1 MAEIHFSV
9 SSDYNEVIRLRKEC
23 EKLEAQ
29 LKKMDV
35 NKHPDV
41 AKALESQLKS
51 TYDQYKEIVS
61 KIAESEA
68 QIKISSD
75 NIIKNTKKIVEA
87 QEKLSNATNTSSPSP
102 GSTGPDTSSIQEQAK
117 AYEELREEINKVNG
131 SLLGNMK
138 IQQESNNAVRI
149 YREELKK
156 IETNRKKRGADSEY
170 TEQESRRIRQL
181 TLAIERNRIARNES
195 AREIRTQIK
204 IHDAASG
211 SLNEMRQQLIRMK
224 QAYADMTDLGSKS
237 ARDLLTSIQQSNTK
251 ISEIEQSMGVFS
263 RNVGNYSSGWN
274 GLGMSIQQVAREL
287 PTLSMGANMFFLA
300 ISNNLPILADEL
312 KRAKDEYKSLVAQG
326 QKATPVWKQ
335 VVSSIFSWQT
345 ALTVGIT
352 LLTVYGKEI
361 GNWVSNLFKSRDALK
376 SVSEIQDDVSESIK
390 ESGTGIGEQITKL
403 KKLQEAWANLGSN
416 SEKRN
421 EFIKK
426 NKKEFDDLGVSV
438 NNVYD
443 AENLLV
449 KNTSNFIEALKLRAK
464 ASAAQKLAAEQY
476 ELAIQKQIEAENEA
490 KKGPSFGDIVKSG
503 FVQSMTGA
511 GGQSPNIKSE
521 LSSKDFQEERI
532 KNIKKES
539 KAAQELGDSYF
550 KLGSELSGKASK
562 LLKSSGIK
570 EVTEENTKYLKIQ
583 ERIAEELYRLRLNN
597 QQREIDLMKEG
608 TEKKIAQINL
618 DYKEQIETI
627 KKQADAWAKEQ
638 GGTLSAQQTMQI
650 TKALENEEKIRQ
662 QKIARIYNESLEAE
676 AQAMRDYL
684 QEYGTFQQQK
694 LAIAQEYAKKI
705 NDAQNE
711 GEKLTL
717 ARERDAAIQAKEIEL
732 IKQNIDWGSVFG
744 SFGSI
749 FKEQL
754 QPTIDNLRKI
764 SNSKEF
770 KNSSLEEQK
779 AIYELISKL
788 EQANTAWD
796 PDIFKNVSNDLEA
809 YQEALAG
816 YIKAQEQEKN
826 ATENL
831 ALAKENLARIER
843 EGGITT
849 NAQNEVNEAQAK
861 LNKASESVK
870 IFGSKV
876 QETTSDLQSS
886 AERTKNMFETLESGI
901 SGLTSGNL
909 KGIGGGVMTLDKL
922 FGGNV
927 TKDVSNAIAK
937 GFQSLLGEDSKASKA
952 LTEALGSAGMAGQV
966 ISAILGILDSI
977 AENGISG
984 IVTSLQDTI
993 LGAVE
998 GILDD
1003 VFSGD
1008 IIVKPIKNSFKHMG
1022 NILDTVT
1029 FGGFSSWTSSS
1040 NAKEVARTTER
1051 LMDSNERLKGSVDRL
1066 VDEMG
1071 KTKGGWKTIQ
1081 TAEIA
1086 MKNQE
1091 TINKQTMDILKTQ
1104 MGYHGSHHSN
1114 TYYWDLYTQ
1123 DYLSINKTLSD
1134 YAKIN
1139 GEKAASVWNLEDI
1152 YKLTP
1157 EQMNAIRTYNSDVW
1171 NKMLDQGKYD
1181 KSQYWEQYAD
1191 LAGALGEIKDSLN
1204 EIATQTTFDSL
1215 RDSFLDSLMD
1225 MDKSAKDFSDDFSKY
1240 MMRSILNAKISDLLD
1255 KDIQDFYNK
1264 WSEYSQTG
1272 NKLEGWEINDLRD
1285 LWGDITDKGIKL
1297 RDEIASF
1304 TGYDNTSSSSQ
1315 ESSKKGF
1322 ATASQDQI
1330 EELNGRF
1337 TAGQIAW
1344 EETKNQAVMQTEKL
1358 SILNIKTESLVNV
1371 ASDQRNIADET
1382 RTILANS
1389 YLELQQINENTGAII
1404 KPITEMRDKMNS
1416 WDSKIR
1422 NM

>member
-41 AKALESQLKS
+41 AKSLEKQLEKATRKIREYQEKYAKLKKVQDDIGKSNNTTDDVKKS
-51 TYDQYKEIVS
+51 TAALQSTNKWIEANTKAIIEADNQI
-61 KIAESEA
+61 KIFKKDFDSLSADDKAGSAGTAKLRQIEQVVAKRMAEAESIRKTIKVQKDKIIQDRAEEGSITQLRKQLSLLIVDYDNMGRLRREGGAGKALLA
-68 QIKISSD
+68 QIKVVQD
-75 NIIKNTKKIVEA
+75 ELNKA
-87 QEKLSNATNTSSPSP
+87 
-102 GSTGPDTSSIQEQAK
+102 EQA
-117 AYEELREEINKVNG
+117 
-131 SLLGNMK
+131 
-138 IQQESNNAVRI
+138 
-149 YREELKK
+149 
-156 IETNRKKRGADSEY
+156 
-170 TEQESRRIRQL
+170 
-181 TLAIERNRIARNES
+181 
-195 AREIRTQIK
+195 
-204 IHDAASG
+204 SG
-211 SLNEMRQQLIRMK
+211 RFQ
-224 QAYADMTDLGSKS
+224 
-237 ARDLLTSIQQSNTK
+237 
-251 ISEIEQSMGVFS
+251 
-263 RNVGNYSSGWN
+263 RNVGNYSSAFN
-274 GLGMSIQQVAREL
+274 GLGMSIQQIAREL
-287 PTLSMGANMFFLA
+287 PTLSLGANMFFLA
-300 ISNNLPILADEL
+300 ISNNLPIFFDEVQRARKEYTAYIAEL
-312 KRAKDEYKSLVAQG
+312 KKGNTDVQKVA
-326 QKATPVWKQ
+326 PVWKQ
-335 VVSSIFSWQT
+335 IASGIFSWNT
-345 ALTVGIT
+345 ALTVGVT
-352 LLTVYGKEI
+352 LLTVYGKDIVE
-361 GNWVSNLFKSRDALK
+361 WVKELINGKEAVDALK
-376 SVSEIQDDVSESIK
+376 EAQKQLNEAQLEGSKNAQSE
-390 ESGTGIGEQITKL
+390 L
-403 KKLQEAWANLGSN
+403 
-416 SEKRN
+416 
-421 EFIKK
+421 
-426 NKKEFDDLGVSV
+426 
-438 NNVYD
+438 
-443 AENLLV
+443 
-449 KNTSNFIEALKLRAK
+449 LKLRLLRKEAEDTTKPIEQRKKAVSELQRLYPDYLGNIDKEKILTGQAAGMYKTLANDILSAAK
-464 ASAAQKLAAEQY
+464 ARAAFDKLVETAKRQVDLEASLEKLKESLRLSFDDEETMNKQLEERRKIIRQSKEY
-476 ELAIQKQIEAENEA
+476 EENLARTAKSYENQATFVSSTYEEEKQLKEVERLFEAIRKA
-490 KKGPSFGDIVKSG
+490 
-503 FVQSMTGA
+503 
-511 GGQSPNIKSE
+511 
-521 LSSKDFQEERI
+521 QEEMDKI
-532 KNIKKES
+532 AKEINVPGFIFDPNS
-539 KAAQELGDSYF
+539 NDA
-550 KLGSELSGKASK
+550 GKA
-562 LLKSSGIK
+562 
-570 EVTEENTKYLKIQ
+570 LKIQ
-583 ERIAEELYRLRLNN
+583 QKIADELLKLQATN

-627 KKQADAWAKEQ
+627 KKQADEWAKEQ

-937 GFQSLLGEDSKASKA
+937 GFQSLLGEDNKASKA

>member
-102 GSTGPDTSSIQEQAK
+102 GSTGPDTSNIQEQAK

-638 GGTLSAQQTMQI
+638 GGSLTSEQNMQI
-650 TKALENEEKIRQ
+650 SIAYSLAKKTRERDTTEVFQKQIEEENKAMNDYLKEYGDYQEKRLAITEEYN
-662 QKIARIYNESLEAE
+662 QKIA
-676 AQAMRDYL
+676 QA
-684 QEYGTFQQQK
+684 TT
-694 LAIAQEYAKKI
+694 
-705 NDAQNE
+705 E
-711 GEKLTL
+711 GEKLSLRKGLESAIKELDFSQFKTSINFADIFGNLDAQTTSSLTSLRDKLQEYINQAAKDLKPDDLKELQDAFSNINLKIADRQPFKELKSGLEDYKAAQEAVSLAQQDLDKVMSGGEVIVGLYSDETGQLVKKLLTQEQAEKNLSKAQSDRQKTL
-717 ARERDAAIQAKEIEL
+717 ATLNQSLNSIGDNGKKVVDGVNSLTGMLADLGVNVSEDVSKSVDGIGQVFEGLANIDLTKPGSIITSSMKIVGGLGKTIGGLFGGKSKAERDAERLAKVTDKIAQTNEVINNLIDKRVDL
-732 IKQNIDWGSVFG
+732 IK
-744 SFGSI
+744 
-749 FKEQL
+749 E
-754 QPTIDNLRKI
+754 
-764 SNSKEF
+764 
-770 KNSSLEEQK
+770 
-779 AIYELISKL
+779 A
-788 EQANTAWD
+788 TA
-796 PDIFKNVSNDLEA
+796 A
-809 YQEALAG
+809 
-816 YIKAQEQEKN
+816 
-826 ATENL
+826 
-831 ALAKENLARIER
+831 ER
-843 EGGITT
+843 EGLKESSLDIIER
-849 NAQNEVNEAQAK
+849 QRKMMEAQFQK
-861 LNKASESVK
+861 LLGNELLGKKGKNNDLDVK
-870 IFGSKV
+870 DLGISSIEDLANFL
-876 QETTSDLQSS
+876 TSD
-886 AERTKNMFETLESGI
+886 
-901 SGLTSGNL
+901 
-909 KGIGGGVMTLDKL
+909 KL
-922 FGGNV
+922 V
-927 TKDVSNAIAK
+927 E
-937 GFQSLLGEDSKASKA
+937 L
-952 LTEALGSAGMAGQV
+952 M
-966 ISAILGILDSI
+966 
-977 AENGISG
+977 ENGYG
-984 IVTSLQDTI
+984 
-993 LGAVE
+993 
-998 GILDD
+998 
-1003 VFSGD
+1003 
-1008 IIVKPIKNSFKHMG
+1008 
-1022 NILDTVT
+1022 
-1029 FGGFSSWTSSS
+1029 
-1040 NAKEVARTTER
+1040 
-1051 LMDSNERLKGSVDRL
+1051 
-1066 VDEMG
+1066 
-1071 KTKGGWKTIQ
+1071 
-1081 TAEIA
+1081 
-1086 MKNQE
+1086 
-1091 TINKQTMDILKTQ
+1091 
-1104 MGYHGSHHSN
+1104 
-1114 TYYWDLYTQ
+1114 
-1123 DYLSINKTLSD
+1123 
-1134 YAKIN
+1134 
-1139 GEKAASVWNLEDI
+1139 
-1152 YKLTP
+1152 
-1157 EQMNAIRTYNSDVW
+1157 
-1171 NKMLDQGKYD
+1171 
-1181 KSQYWEQYAD
+1181 
-1191 LAGALGEIKDSLN
+1191 
-1204 EIATQTTFDSL
+1204 
-1215 RDSFLDSLMD
+1215 
-1225 MDKSAKDFSDDFSKY
+1225 
-1240 MMRSILNAKISDLLD
+1240 
-1255 KDIQDFYNK
+1255 
-1264 WSEYSQTG
+1264 
-1272 NKLEGWEINDLRD
+1272 
-1285 LWGDITDKGIKL
+1285 ITDKDKWYGIVEEWEKL
-1297 RDEIASF
+1297 NDQADKLKETVSEINTGITFDEARDGLDDLLLSADTTFRDISDNFE
-1304 TGYDNTSSSSQ
+1304 GYMRKSVLNVVKSRYLNDEMQKWYDQFEQRTADEVLSDEDVNFLRQQYESMYKEAQNKVNGMLAAAGVGLEGASSSQ

-1358 SILNIKTESLVNV
+1358 SILNIKTESLVNL

-1404 KPITEMRDKMNS
+1404 KPITEIRDKMNS

>member
-9 SSDYNEVIRLRKEC
+9 SSDYKEVIRLRKEC

-41 AKALESQLKS
+41 AKSLEKQLEKATRKIREYQEKYAKLKKVQDDIGKSNNTTDDVKKS
-51 TYDQYKEIVS
+51 TAALQSTNKWIEANTKAIIEADNQI
-61 KIAESEA
+61 KIFKKDFDSLSADDKAGSAGTAKLRQIEQVVAKRMAEAESIRKTIKVQKDKIIQDRAEEGSITQLRKQLSLLIVDYDNMGRLRREGGAGKALLA
-68 QIKISSD
+68 QIKVVQD
-75 NIIKNTKKIVEA
+75 ELNKA
-87 QEKLSNATNTSSPSP
+87 
-102 GSTGPDTSSIQEQAK
+102 EQA
-117 AYEELREEINKVNG
+117 
-131 SLLGNMK
+131 
-138 IQQESNNAVRI
+138 
-149 YREELKK
+149 
-156 IETNRKKRGADSEY
+156 
-170 TEQESRRIRQL
+170 
-181 TLAIERNRIARNES
+181 
-195 AREIRTQIK
+195 
-204 IHDAASG
+204 SG
-211 SLNEMRQQLIRMK
+211 RFQ
-224 QAYADMTDLGSKS
+224 
-237 ARDLLTSIQQSNTK
+237 
-251 ISEIEQSMGVFS
+251 
-263 RNVGNYSSGWN
+263 RNVGNYSSAFN
-274 GLGMSIQQVAREL
+274 GLGMSIQQIAREL
-287 PTLSMGANMFFLA
+287 PTLSLGANMFFLA
-300 ISNNLPILADEL
+300 ISNNLPIFFDEVQRARKEYTAYIAEL
-312 KRAKDEYKSLVAQG
+312 KKGNTDVQKVA
-326 QKATPVWKQ
+326 PVWKQ
-335 VVSSIFSWQT
+335 IASGIFSWNT
-345 ALTVGIT
+345 ALTVGVT
-352 LLTVYGKEI
+352 LLTVYGKDIVE
-361 GNWVSNLFKSRDALK
+361 WVKELINGKEAVDALK
-376 SVSEIQDDVSESIK
+376 EAQKQLNEAQLEGSKNAQSE
-390 ESGTGIGEQITKL
+390 L
-403 KKLQEAWANLGSN
+403 
-416 SEKRN
+416 
-421 EFIKK
+421 
-426 NKKEFDDLGVSV
+426 
-438 NNVYD
+438 
-443 AENLLV
+443 
-449 KNTSNFIEALKLRAK
+449 LKLRLLRKEAEDTTKPIEQRKK
-464 ASAAQKLAAEQY
+464 AVSELQRLYPDYLGNIDKEKILTGQISGIY
-476 ELAIQKQIEAENEA
+476 NELASNIKNAAIARA
-490 KKGPSFGDIVKSG
+490 KFDKAVSVAKEKYDLQEEFNNLVSSSSKIWSRLGVDDIDQVKSKLKELKEIQG
-503 FVQSMTGA
+503 TTRGRYFGA
-511 GGQSPNIKSE
+511 TQRAADIKALQTISDAYDAVINKEKELENITKSINVPGLIFDSNSDDTE
-521 LSSKDFQEERI
+521 
-532 KNIKKES
+532 
-539 KAAQELGDSYF
+539 KA
-550 KLGSELSGKASK
+550 
-562 LLKSSGIK
+562 
-570 EVTEENTKYLKIQ
+570 LKIQ
-583 ERIAEELYRLRLNN
+583 QKIADELLKLQATN

-627 KKQADAWAKEQ
+627 KKQADEWAKEQ

-650 TKALENEEKIRQ
+650 TKALGNEEKIRQ

-1404 KPITEMRDKMNS
+1404 KPITEIRDKMNS

>member
-41 AKALESQLKS
+41 AKSLEKQLEKATRKIREYQEKYAKLKKVQDDIGKSNNTTDDVKKS
-51 TYDQYKEIVS
+51 TAALQSTNKWIEANTKAIIEADNQI
-61 KIAESEA
+61 KIFKKDFDSLSADDKAGSAGTAKLRQIEQVVAKRMAEAESIRKTIKVQKDKIIQDRAEEGSITQLRKQLSLLIVDYDNMGRLRREGGSGKALLA
-68 QIKISSD
+68 QIKVVQD
-75 NIIKNTKKIVEA
+75 ELNKA
-87 QEKLSNATNTSSPSP
+87 
-102 GSTGPDTSSIQEQAK
+102 EQA
-117 AYEELREEINKVNG
+117 
-131 SLLGNMK
+131 
-138 IQQESNNAVRI
+138 
-149 YREELKK
+149 
-156 IETNRKKRGADSEY
+156 
-170 TEQESRRIRQL
+170 
-181 TLAIERNRIARNES
+181 
-195 AREIRTQIK
+195 
-204 IHDAASG
+204 SG
-211 SLNEMRQQLIRMK
+211 RFQ
-224 QAYADMTDLGSKS
+224 
-237 ARDLLTSIQQSNTK
+237 
-251 ISEIEQSMGVFS
+251 
-263 RNVGNYSSGWN
+263 RNVGNYSSAFN
-274 GLGMSIQQVAREL
+274 GLGMSIQQIAREL

-300 ISNNLPILADEL
+300 ISNNLPIFFDEVQRARKEYTAYIAEL
-312 KRAKDEYKSLVAQG
+312 KKGNTDVQKVA
-326 QKATPVWKQ
+326 PVWKQ
-335 VVSSIFSWQT
+335 IASGIFSWNT
-345 ALTVGIT
+345 ALTVGVT
-352 LLTVYGKEI
+352 LLTVYGKDIVE
-361 GNWVSNLFKSRDALK
+361 WVKELINGKEAVDALK
-376 SVSEIQDDVSESIK
+376 EAQKQLNEAQLEGSKNAQSE
-390 ESGTGIGEQITKL
+390 L
-403 KKLQEAWANLGSN
+403 
-416 SEKRN
+416 
-421 EFIKK
+421 
-426 NKKEFDDLGVSV
+426 
-438 NNVYD
+438 
-443 AENLLV
+443 
-449 KNTSNFIEALKLRAK
+449 LKLRLLRKEAEDTTKPIEQRKK
-464 ASAAQKLAAEQY
+464 AVSELQRLYPDYLGNIDKEKILTGQISGIY
-476 ELAIQKQIEAENEA
+476 NELASNIKNAAIARA
-490 KKGPSFGDIVKSG
+490 KFDKAVSVAKEKYDLQEEFNNLVSSSSKIWSRLGVDDIDQVKSKLKELKEIQG
-503 FVQSMTGA
+503 TTRGRYFGA
-511 GGQSPNIKSE
+511 TQRAADIKALQTISDAYDAVINKEKELENITKSINVPGLIFDSNSDDTE
-521 LSSKDFQEERI
+521 
-532 KNIKKES
+532 
-539 KAAQELGDSYF
+539 KA
-550 KLGSELSGKASK
+550 
-562 LLKSSGIK
+562 
-570 EVTEENTKYLKIQ
+570 LKIQ
-583 ERIAEELYRLRLNN
+583 QKIADELLKLQATN

-627 KKQADAWAKEQ
+627 KKQADEWAKEQ

-650 TKALENEEKIRQ
+650 TKALGNEEKIRQ

-779 AIYELISKL
+779 ALYELISKL

>member
-41 AKALESQLKS
+41 AKSLEKQLEKATRKIREYQEKYAKLKKVQDDIGKSNNTTDDVKKS
-51 TYDQYKEIVS
+51 TAALQSTNKWIEANTKAIIEADNQI
-61 KIAESEA
+61 KIFKKDFDSLSADDKAGSAGTAKLRQIEQVVAKRMAEAESIRKTIKVQKDKIIQDRAEEGSITQLRKQLSLLIVDYDNMGRLRREGGAGKALLA
-68 QIKISSD
+68 QIKVVQD
-75 NIIKNTKKIVEA
+75 ELNKA
-87 QEKLSNATNTSSPSP
+87 
-102 GSTGPDTSSIQEQAK
+102 EQA
-117 AYEELREEINKVNG
+117 
-131 SLLGNMK
+131 
-138 IQQESNNAVRI
+138 
-149 YREELKK
+149 
-156 IETNRKKRGADSEY
+156 
-170 TEQESRRIRQL
+170 
-181 TLAIERNRIARNES
+181 
-195 AREIRTQIK
+195 
-204 IHDAASG
+204 SG
-211 SLNEMRQQLIRMK
+211 RFQ
-224 QAYADMTDLGSKS
+224 
-237 ARDLLTSIQQSNTK
+237 
-251 ISEIEQSMGVFS
+251 
-263 RNVGNYSSGWN
+263 RNVGNYSSAFN
-274 GLGMSIQQVAREL
+274 GLGMSIQQIAREL

-300 ISNNLPILADEL
+300 ISNNLPIFFDEVQRARKEYTAYIAEL
-312 KRAKDEYKSLVAQG
+312 KKGNTDVQKVA
-326 QKATPVWKQ
+326 PVWKQ
-335 VVSSIFSWQT
+335 IASGIFSWNT
-345 ALTVGIT
+345 ALTVGVT
-352 LLTVYGKEI
+352 LLTVYGKDIVE
-361 GNWVSNLFKSRDALK
+361 WVKELINGKEAVDALK
-376 SVSEIQDDVSESIK
+376 EAQKQLNEAQLEGSKNAQSE
-390 ESGTGIGEQITKL
+390 L
-403 KKLQEAWANLGSN
+403 
-416 SEKRN
+416 
-421 EFIKK
+421 
-426 NKKEFDDLGVSV
+426 
-438 NNVYD
+438 
-443 AENLLV
+443 
-449 KNTSNFIEALKLRAK
+449 LKLRLLRKEAEDTTKPIEQRKKAVSELQRLYPDYLGNIDKEKILTGQVAGMYKTLANDILSAAK
-464 ASAAQKLAAEQY
+464 ARAAFDKLVETAKRQVDLEASLEKLKESLRLSFDDEETMNKQLEERRKIIRQSKEY
-476 ELAIQKQIEAENEA
+476 EENLARTAKSYENQATFVSSTYEEEKQLKEVERLFEAIRKA
-490 KKGPSFGDIVKSG
+490 
-503 FVQSMTGA
+503 
-511 GGQSPNIKSE
+511 
-521 LSSKDFQEERI
+521 QEEMDKI
-532 KNIKKES
+532 AKEINVPGFIFDPNS
-539 KAAQELGDSYF
+539 NDA
-550 KLGSELSGKASK
+550 GKA
-562 LLKSSGIK
+562 
-570 EVTEENTKYLKIQ
+570 LKIQ
-583 ERIAEELYRLRLNN
+583 QKIADELLKLQATN

-627 KKQADAWAKEQ
+627 KKQADEWAKEQ

>member
-1 MAEIHFSV
+1 
-9 SSDYNEVIRLRKEC
+9 
-23 EKLEAQ
+23 
-29 LKKMDV
+29 
-35 NKHPDV
+35 
-41 AKALESQLKS
+41 
-51 TYDQYKEIVS
+51 
-61 KIAESEA
+61 
-68 QIKISSD
+68 
-75 NIIKNTKKIVEA
+75 
-87 QEKLSNATNTSSPSP
+87 
-102 GSTGPDTSSIQEQAK
+102 
-117 AYEELREEINKVNG
+117 
-131 SLLGNMK
+131 
-138 IQQESNNAVRI
+138 
-149 YREELKK
+149 
-156 IETNRKKRGADSEY
+156 
-170 TEQESRRIRQL
+170 
-181 TLAIERNRIARNES
+181 
-195 AREIRTQIK
+195 
-204 IHDAASG
+204 
-211 SLNEMRQQLIRMK
+211 
-224 QAYADMTDLGSKS
+224 
-237 ARDLLTSIQQSNTK
+237 
-251 ISEIEQSMGVFS
+251 
-263 RNVGNYSSGWN
+263 
-274 GLGMSIQQVAREL
+274 MSIQQIAREL
-287 PTLSMGANMFFLA
+287 PTLSLGANMFFLA
-300 ISNNLPILADEL
+300 ISNNLPIFFDEVQRARKEYTAYIAEL
-312 KRAKDEYKSLVAQG
+312 KKGNTDVQKVA
-326 QKATPVWKQ
+326 PVWKQ
-335 VVSSIFSWQT
+335 IASGIFSWNT
-345 ALTVGIT
+345 ALTVGVT
-352 LLTVYGKEI
+352 LLTVYGKDIVE
-361 GNWVSNLFKSRDALK
+361 WVKELINGKEAVDALK
-376 SVSEIQDDVSESIK
+376 EAQKQLNEAQLEGSKNAQSE
-390 ESGTGIGEQITKL
+390 L
-403 KKLQEAWANLGSN
+403 
-416 SEKRN
+416 
-421 EFIKK
+421 
-426 NKKEFDDLGVSV
+426 
-438 NNVYD
+438 
-443 AENLLV
+443 
-449 KNTSNFIEALKLRAK
+449 LKLRLLRKEAEDTTKPIEQRKKAVSELQRLYPDYLGNIDKEKILTGQAAGMYKTLANDILSAAK
-464 ASAAQKLAAEQY
+464 ARAAFDKLVETAKRQVDLEASLEKLKESLRLSFDDEETMNKQLEERRKIIRQSKEY
-476 ELAIQKQIEAENEA
+476 EENLARTAKSYENQATFVSSTYEEEKQLKEVERLFEAIRKAQEEMD
-490 KKGPSFGDIVKSG
+490 KIVKEINVPG
-503 FVQSMTGA
+503 FIFD
-511 GGQSPNIKSE
+511 PNSN
-521 LSSKDFQEERI
+521 D
-532 KNIKKES
+532 
-539 KAAQELGDSYF
+539 A
-550 KLGSELSGKASK
+550 GKA
-562 LLKSSGIK
+562 
-570 EVTEENTKYLKIQ
+570 LKIQ
-583 ERIAEELYRLRLNN
+583 QKIADELLKLQATN

-627 KKQADAWAKEQ
+627 KKQADEWAKEQ